1 MSAIASLQLER
12 EEFARIL
19 ADGVL
24 AKSPRLYKFFCF
36 ICERYFAGRADE
48 IKEYS
53 IALEALG
60 RPVDFDPKKDSIVR
74 VEAHRLRKRLED
86 YYGGIAADHTI
97 QVIIPC
103 GQYRPVFVA
112 REAPALVAKKEE
124 PPATKD
130 AAVVAVARL
139 DSRDKLSQ
147 VEVFEVLDAVP
158 APLPPSKNWS
168 TPKWV
173 YGVVTLLLVGLT
185 GLLLWRRQRHDVP
198 RPAKQQAI
206 ETWSGASSEPISGEF
221 RILAGYH
228 GAPFVDR
235 QGHTWGADAYYA
247 GGASEA
253 VPADHFIE
261 GQPDPHLIRA
271 QRSGQFR
278 YDIPLQQGSYEL
290 HLYFAEIQYG
300 RGNPAGGG
308 DSSRVFS
315 LLINDA
321 IRLAAFDP
329 LADAGSPNRL
339 DQRVFKD
346 IRPAN
351 DGRLHLQFDS
361 GSGPAFLNAIEI
373 LPSSPGRIH
382 PVRIV
387 AQTNPVTDSDGRL
400 WSADEYYF
408 GGNFVYRRRVVS
420 NPPEKALYE
429 GERYGNF
436 SYRIPLAPGRYRV
449 TLHFAETWFGTP
461 ESNEPAGNS
470 RLFNVFANG
479 VALLRDYEVAKDAG
493 GSNRAV
499 TKVFKNLEPN
509 AQGVLVLEFVP
520 LKNYAEIN
528 AIEVVET
535 E

>member
-97 QVIIPC
+97 QVNIPC
-103 GQYRPVFVA
+103 GQYRPVFVV
-112 REAPALVAKKEE
+112 REAQASVLKSEE
-124 PPATKD
+124 PPARKD
-130 AAVVAVARL
+130 AGVAL
-139 DSRDKLSQ
+139 TKPDSRDKQSEVEVSQ
-147 VEVFEVLDAVP
+147 VPDAVP
-158 APLPPSKNWS
+158 AS
-168 TPKWV
+168 TSTSRDRSTHKWV
-173 YGVVTLLLVGLT
+173 YGLAALLLVSLT
-185 GLLLWRRQRHDVP
+185 GLLLWRRPKHDIPHPVKP
-198 RPAKQQAI
+198 QAV
-206 ETWSGASSEPISGEF
+206 ERWSGASSEPISGEF

-235 QGHTWGADAYYA
+235 QGHTWGADAYFM
-247 GGASEA
+247 GGVSEA
-253 VPADHFIE
+253 VPVDHFIE

-271 QRSGQFR
+271 QRSGRFR

-315 LLINDA
+315 LLINDVM
-321 IRLAAFDP
+321 RFSAFDP

-346 IRPAN
+346 ICPAK

-361 GSGPAFLNAIEI
+361 GSAPAFLNAIEI

-387 AQTNPVTDSDGRL
+387 AQANPVTDSDGRL

-520 LKNYAEIN
+520 VKNYAEIN

>member
-1 MSAIASLQLER
+1 MGAIASLQLER

-24 AKSPRLYKFFCF
+24 AKSPRLSKFFCF

-60 RPVDFDPKKDSIVR
+60 RPADFDPKKDSIVR

-86 YYGGIAADHTI
+86 YYQGIAADHTL
-97 QVIIPC
+97 QVMIPC
-103 GQYRPVFVA
+103 GQYRPVFVV
-112 REAPALVAKKEE
+112 REVQPAVAKGEE
-124 PPATKD
+124 VRAT
-130 AAVVAVARL
+130 VEPVL
-139 DSRDKLSQ
+139 EKLNEI
-147 VEVFEVLDAVP
+147 EVFHVLETVP
-158 APLPPSKNWS
+158 APN
-168 TPKWV
+168 TAHPKTSYGDSYTRTWV
-173 YGVVTLLLVGLT
+173 YALAGLLLVGLA
-185 GLLLWRRQRHDVP
+185 GLLLWRRSKHDVP
-198 RPAKQQAI
+198 HRAKQQPV
-206 ETWSGASSEPISGEF
+206 ETWSGASTEPISGEF

-228 GAPFVDR
+228 GASFVDR
-235 QGHTWGADAYYA
+235 QGHTWGSDAYYT
-247 GGASEA
+247 GGTSDI

-261 GQPDPHLIRA
+261 GQPDPHLIKA
-271 QRSGQFR
+271 QRSGHFR

-315 LLINDA
+315 LVINDA
-321 IRLAAFDP
+321 TRLPTLDP

-339 DQRVFKD
+339 DQRVFKNV
-346 IRPAN
+346 RPAD
-351 DGRLHLQFDS
+351 DGKLHLQFDV

-373 LPSSPGRIH
+373 LPSSPDRIH

-387 AQTNPVTDSDGRL
+387 TQGNPVTDSDGRV
-400 WSADEYYF
+400 WSADEYYC
-408 GGNFVYRRRVVS
+408 GGNFVFRRRVVS

-461 ESNEPAGNS
+461 ESNQPAEDA
-470 RLFNVFANG
+470 RIFNVFANG
-479 VALLRDYEVAKDAG
+479 VALLRDYQVAKDAG

-520 LKNYAEIN
+520 VKNYAEIN